1 MPMRCPRKR
10 AKASSFIAP
19 SLTPSIST
27 SPLSGRSSPAMI
39 INKRRFSRAGGAD
52 DADRFALADC
62 QSDVAQDMHASGAA
76 AEAEVDAAH
85 RDCWNNH
92 CRNS

>member
-10 AKASSFIAP
+10 ASASSFMRAE
-19 SLTPSIST
+19 LDAVDLDLAFVW
-27 SPLSGRSSPAMI
+27 PLEPGHDHQQ
-39 INKRRFSRAGGAD
+39 RRFARAGRAD
-52 DADRFALADC
+52 DADRLALADC

-85 RDCWNNH
+85 RDCRKDH